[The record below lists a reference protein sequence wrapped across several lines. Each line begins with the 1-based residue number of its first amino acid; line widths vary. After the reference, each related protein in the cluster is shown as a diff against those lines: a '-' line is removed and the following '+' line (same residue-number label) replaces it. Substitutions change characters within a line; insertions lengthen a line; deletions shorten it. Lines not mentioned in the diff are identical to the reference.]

1 MKFFYSLLL
10 AFTIISCQTKKVAFQ
25 EKVNLIEVVQNP
37 ETVLVD
43 VRVSEQFQEA
53 TAKNSINIPL
63 AELENQAESLKDKKV
78 VVFCNKGIQ
87 ADRAY
92 EILKKKGV
100 EVYDGT
106 TLQNIKAIQN
116 LNH

>member
-1 MKFFYSLLL
+1 MKSFYILFLTLILS
-10 AFTIISCQTKKVAFQ
+10 SCQTKKVAIL
-25 EKVNLIEVVQNP
+25 EKPNLIEVVQSP
-37 ETVLVD
+37 ETVIVD
-43 VRVSEQFQEA
+43 VRIPEQFTEA
-53 TAKNSINIPL
+53 TAENAINIPL
-63 AELENQAESLKDKKV
+63 AEIENQAESLKGKKV

-87 ADRAY
+87 ADQAY